1 MRILNE
7 RKTAPFHTNQN
18 KLQMNEPIHILSLG
32 AGVQSSTLAIMA
44 ARGEVPGYPKLSAAI
59 FADTQDEP
67 ASVYVWLDWLE
78 AEIQRSPFPFPV
90 YRVTIGR
97 LSEKLTT
104 LRQGKNGNIVS
115 GGNIPCHV
123 RQGNEIGMMPS
134 RACTFDFKIAPIL
147 KKAKLLGGV
156 KRGQKTVG
164 VIQWIGISLDEVHR
178 MKPSR
183 DPWAKNMWP
192 LVDMAMKRGD
202 CIEWMARNGYPKPPR
217 SSCIFCPY
225 HSDHEWRRL
234 KTEEPDAFAD
244 AVAFEKRFQETKRQT
259 TSMRGVP
266 YLHKSCKPLEEVDF
280 SSEEDRGQMSLFGN
294 ECTGMCGV

>member
-1 MRILNE
+1 
-7 RKTAPFHTNQN
+7 
-18 KLQMNEPIHILSLG
+18 MNEPIHILSLG

-78 AEIQRSPFPFPV
+78 AEIQRSPFPFPI
-90 YRVTIGR
+90 YRVTNGR
-97 LSEKLTT
+97 LSERAVKMNKSATGEMYSKTDIPFHT
-104 LRQGKNGNIVS
+104 LSENGDVGLIR
-115 GGNIPCHV
+115 G
-123 RQGNEIGMMPS
+123 
-134 RACTFDFKIAPIL
+134 RACTADFKIKPIL
-147 KKAKLLGGV
+147 KKARELAGI

-183 DPWAKNMWP
+183 DPWAKCVWP
-192 LVDMAMKRGD
+192 LVDAGMRRGD
-202 CIEWMARNGYPKPPR
+202 CIEWMKRNGYPKPPR
-217 SSCIFCPY
+217 SSCVFCPY
-225 HSDHEWRRL
+225 HSNHEWRRL
-234 KTEEPDAFAD
+234 KTEEPKAFAD
-244 AVAFEKRFQETKRQT
+244 AVAFEKAAQKSKLESYNFR
-259 TSMRGVP
+259 SVP
-266 YLHKSCKPLEEVDF
+266 YLHKSCKPLEQVDF